1 MPGIDKYQRKTGSCQ
16 NKIRKTE
23 NFGIGSQLVKI
34 CQVLL
39 PLVEPVNPLML
50 LQKIYPRIFFI
61 YVEWLRQI
69 S

>member
-1 MPGIDKYQRKTGSCQ
+1 MPEQ
-16 NKIRKTE
+16 KIRKSE

-34 CQVLL
+34 CQVPL

-50 LQKIYPRIFFI
+50 LQKIYPRIFCI
-61 YVEWLRQI
+61 YVEWLRET